1 MPCEKTPYKQTGA
14 LVSAGFKVSARVGGS
29 SNAAINK
36 SINEDLHES
45 LVKAQMDSK
54 FYGVHKVN
62 STTSEQ
68 PSKLI
73 LDDKSQISVVRKS
86 YR

>member
-1 MPCEKTPYKQTGA
+1 MPCEKSPYKQTGA
-14 LVSAGFKVSARVGGS
+14 LVSAGFKVSAQVGS
-29 SNAAINK
+29 SNAAIDRSIHDDFHERLIK
-36 SINEDLHES
+36 SHI
-45 LVKAQMDSK
+45 DSK
-54 FYGVHKVN
+54 YYAVHKVN

-86 YR
+86 FR